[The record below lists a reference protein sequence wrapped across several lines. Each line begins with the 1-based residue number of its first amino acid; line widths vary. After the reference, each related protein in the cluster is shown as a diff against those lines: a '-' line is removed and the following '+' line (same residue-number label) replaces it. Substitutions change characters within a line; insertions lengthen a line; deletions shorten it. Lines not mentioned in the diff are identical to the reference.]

1 MKRSLLTLLL
11 CLSGLTGG
19 LQARVW
25 TEAAT
30 GRKIEADFVSTDAG
44 KVTIAMKGGARF
56 TLELARLSAEDREYV
71 KGLGKPAFGSAPM
84 AKPGKAEDRFEDV
97 RGLKADTIPVSGL
110 EHPALKAVDA
120 AVRQF
125 MADRGV
131 PAITLAFSRE
141 GKILHDCAF
150 GWAQADLK
158 TPLQTGIRMR
168 LASMTKPVVSSAIQD
183 LFAEQKLKPEDLVF
197 NVLELDQYKESKS
210 CDARWKTVTIQHL
223 LDHKGGW
230 DTEKSGDIA
239 SRTTEI
245 CDMFRIKPHEMEP
258 IHIVRH
264 GLTLPMDSDPGAH
277 YAYSNY
283 GYILLARVI
292 EKVSGKPFAEA
303 IQASIGQKSGATSF
317 SLSRT
322 DARDRPADEI
332 WYCYHP
338 EHPAKE
344 VPLSFHIEA
353 RDGAADLACTAAD
366 YCRFLET
373 YWLSGKPR
381 VDTGYNY
388 NFNGSYPAT
397 TAICSQRTDGLN
409 YAAIANRRSGGTEW
423 NDELRKVIDAALEV
437 VAKEVK

>member
-1 MKRSLLTLLL
+1 MCLLAFATSLP
-11 CLSGLTGG
+11 
-19 LQARVW
+19 ARTW
-25 TEAAT
+25 TEAAS

-44 KVTIAMKGGARF
+44 KVTIAMKGGSRF
-56 TLELARLSAEDREYV
+56 TLELLRLSPEDQEYV
-71 KGLGKPAFGSAPM
+71 KGLNKPAFGSAP
-84 AKPGKAEDRFEDV
+84 AVKLGKAEDRFEDV
-97 RGLKADTIPVSGL
+97 RGLKADKIPVNGL
-110 EHPALKAVDA
+110 EHPALAAVDA

-141 GKILHDCAF
+141 GKILHDRAF
-150 GWAQADLK
+150 GWADADLK
-158 TPLQTGIRMR
+158 IPLQSGVKMR
-168 LASMTKPVVSSAIQD
+168 LASMTKPVVSSAIQA
-183 LFAEQKLKPEDLVF
+183 LFADQKLKPEDLVF
-197 NVLELDQYKESKS
+197 NVLELDQYRESKS
-210 CDARWKTVTIQHL
+210 CDVRWKTVTIQHL

-230 DTEKSGDIA
+230 STEKSGDIA

-258 IHIVRH
+258 MHIVRH
-264 GLTLPMDSDPGAH
+264 GLTLPMDSDPGSA
-277 YAYSNY
+277 YSYSNY

-292 EKVSGKPFAEA
+292 EKLAGKPFAEA
-303 IQASIGQKSGATSF
+303 IQAGVGQKSGATSF

-322 DARDRPADEI
+322 DARDRSADEI

-373 YWLSGKPR
+373 YWLDGKPR
-381 VDTGYNY
+381 VDKGYSY

-397 TAICSQRTDGLN
+397 TAICAQRLDGLN
-409 YAAIANRRSGGTEW
+409 YTAIANRRSGGTEW
-423 NDELRKVIDAALEV
+423 NDELRKVIDAALEPV
-437 VAKEVK
+437 VKEVK